1 MTPEGKTPKTLV
13 EEMVPLLDDRSVR
26 SVPSPCSFSEPRSH
40 RHVTIARPTNYESS
54 LCTSCIEMVFPK
66 ETRNDYISMLGWPCM
81 RWTRSTTCHISES
94 TSTRIQERSANL
106 SSSRNQRKMLTIFH
120 DINLVSNRCSR
131 YAYPVLLS
139 NPLVL
144 TTEPRFNRNTSLEP
158 SIKQCSHTFAM
169 LPSQPLPPHEPVRC
183 QSRLLGH

>member
-1 MTPEGKTPKTLV
+1 M
-13 EEMVPLLDDRSVR
+13 
-26 SVPSPCSFSEPRSH
+26 
-40 RHVTIARPTNYESS
+40 TIAQPTNYESS

-131 YAYPVLLS
+131 YACPVLLS
-139 NPLVL
+139 NLLVL
-144 TTEPRFNRNTSLEP
+144 TTDPRSNRNTSLEP
-158 SIKQCSHTFAM
+158 SIKQCSPTFAM

-183 QSRLLGH
+183 QSRLLGHYEVLDRSGQRIEERRRQTNRDREFWSLLRVELLTRK